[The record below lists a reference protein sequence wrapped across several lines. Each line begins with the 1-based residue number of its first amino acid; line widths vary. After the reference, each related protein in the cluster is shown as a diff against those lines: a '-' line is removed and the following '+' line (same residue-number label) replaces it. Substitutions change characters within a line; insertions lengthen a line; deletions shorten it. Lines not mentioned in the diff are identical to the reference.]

1 MKPRTKYEKTILAKS
16 KRLQPI
22 TEAQKEWAEKIIPHY
37 AYRLPKGR
45 TTCMDC
51 GHNWLTEEHTDTC
64 TCPHCCAVLEVK
76 ETRKTKLEQEQYFTI
91 LTTMEGLQVLRVYI
105 LYTSGKKGQEKKTDL
120 HEIAQYWWSAK
131 GRVTLIGR
139 QRSQFNWGISFDLGT
154 PLEVRRDSQV
164 YQCVAD
170 APAYPRAKFSSILR
184 RNGLTKVPTDISLHL
199 LITSLFTDSRIE
211 TLLKSGEIDHLRFFL
226 YNNQHLPMCW
236 DSYKIA
242 LRHGYYIEDIS
253 LWCDLIRAL
262 KQIGKDTRSTK
273 YICPTDLKAEHD
285 KWIEKA
291 TRAREREQE
300 ERDRQ
305 RAVKEEEEFKR
316 LKGKFFGVNFGDGTI
331 NIRVLES
338 VKEYKEE
345 GKAMHH
351 CVYSCNYYRKKN
363 SLILS
368 ATIGGKRI
376 ETVEISITP
385 FEVLQSRGVCNKTT
399 EYHDQIVELVK
410 ANSRL
415 ILQRDIKSA

>member
-1 MKPRTKYEKTILAKS
+1 MRPRNKYEKTILAKS
-16 KRLQPI
+16 KRLHAI
-22 TEAQKEWAEKIIPHY
+22 TEAQKEWAERSIPHY
-37 AYRLPKGR
+37 AYRLPKGC

-51 GHNWLTEEHTDTC
+51 GHSWLIKEHTDTC
-64 TCPHCCAVLEVK
+64 TCPRCGAVLEVK

-91 LTTMEGLQVLRVYI
+91 LTTMEGLQVLRVYV
-105 LYTSGKKGQEKKTDL
+105 LYASGKKGQEKKTII
-120 HEIAQYWWSAK
+120 HEVAQYWWNAE
-131 GRVTLIGR
+131 GQMTLIAR
-139 QRSQFNWGISFDLGT
+139 ERTFFNCNAYFKLSS
-154 PLEVRRDSQV
+154 PLEIRRDNQV
-164 YQCVAD
+164 YQYVAD
-170 APAYPRAKFSSILR
+170 APAYPRGKFSSILR
-184 RNGLTKVPTDISLHL
+184 RNGLTKVPTDISPHL

-211 TLLKSGEIDHLRFFL
+211 TLLKSGEIAHLRFFL
-226 YNNQHLPMCW
+226 YNEQHLTNYW

-242 LRHGYYIEDIS
+242 LRHGYSIEDIS

-262 KQIGKDTRSTK
+262 EQLGKDTHSIK
-273 YICPTDLKAEHD
+273 YICPTDLKAEYD

-291 TRAREREQE
+291 TMARERERE

-305 RAVKEEEEFKR
+305 RAEEEEEEFKR
-316 LKGKFFGVNFGDGTI
+316 LKGKFFGVNFSDGTI
-331 NIRVLES
+331 NIHVLES
-338 VKEYKEE
+338 VEEYKDEA
-345 GKAMHH
+345 KAMHH

>member
-1 MKPRTKYEKTILAKS
+1 MRPRNKYEKTILAKS
-16 KRLQPI
+16 KKLHPI
-22 TEAQKEWAEKIIPHY
+22 TEAQKEWAEKSIPHY

-51 GHNWLTEEHTDTC
+51 GHSWLIEEHTETC
-64 TCPHCCAVLEVK
+64 TCPHCGAVLEVM

-91 LTTMEGLQVLRVYI
+91 LTTMEGLQVLRVYV
-105 LYTSGKKGQEKKTDL
+105 LYASGKKGKEKKTII
-120 HEIAQYWWSAK
+120 HEVAQYWWNAE
-131 GRVTLIGR
+131 GQMTLIAR
-139 QRSQFNWGISFDLGT
+139 KSTLFNWNACFELSS
-154 PLEVRRDSQV
+154 PLEIRRDSQV
-164 YQCVAD
+164 YQSVAD
-170 APAYPRAKFSSILR
+170 APTYPRAKFSNILR
-184 RNGLTKVPTDISLHL
+184 RNGLTKVPTDISPHL

-226 YNNQHLPMCW
+226 YNNQHLPLCW

-242 LRHGYYIEDIS
+242 LRHGYSIEDIS
-253 LWCDLIRAL
+253 LWCDLVRAL
-262 KQIGKDTRSTK
+262 KQLGKDTHSTK

-291 TRAREREQE
+291 TRARDRKRE

-305 RAVKEEEEFKR
+305 RVEKEEEEFKR
-316 LKGKFFGVNFGDGTI
+316 LKGKFFGVNFSDGTI
-331 NIRVLES
+331 NIHVLES
-338 VKEYKEE
+338 VEEYKEE

-351 CVYSCNYYRKKN
+351 CVFDSGYDLKEN

-368 ATIGGKRI
+368 ARLGEKRI